1 MENTY
6 QVNFFLTFGMEEG
19 GVDESMIV
27 HAENNE
33 EAVKKTRLRVRQRGS
48 PGSFHLINVKLLNDL
63 HL

>member
-6 QVNFFLTFGMEEG
+6 QVDFFLTFGMEEG
-19 GVDESMIV
+19 GTDDCMIV

-33 EAVKKTRLRVRQRGS
+33 EAVKKAKLRVQQRGS
-48 PGSFHLINVKLLNDL
+48 KGSFHLINVKLLGDL